1 MFGIGF
7 WEMLMIGGLILVAVG
22 PERLPPMIKSVSR
35 LYRQLRRAAVD
46 IRQSTG
52 IDDLLRDEELKELA
66 QMRNQKI
73 QLMGG
78 GLKPAAKPGV
88 APIGKPGAAPAVEGK
103 PLPVEK
109 PLSTEQ
115 AAALGKPEMAGKLAP
130 IEGQIPYGKP
140 MPVEGKPFGK
150 PTLPDVGLTDQPGVL
165 RGLTLDDRRR
175 ELPVEGVD
183 VARVRTQLATKRAA
197 TGEAA

>member
-35 LYRQLRRAAVD
+35 LYRQLRRAATD

-78 GLKPAAKPGV
+78 GIKPAAKPI
-88 APIGKPGAAPAVEGK
+88 APGGKPGAPLEGK
-103 PLPVEK
+103 PLPGAEK
-109 PLSTEQ
+109 TLSTEQ
-115 AAALGKPEMAGKLAP
+115 AAALGKPEMAGKPAP
-130 IEGQIPYGKP
+130 IEGQVPYGKP

-150 PTLPDVGLTDQPGVL
+150 PAVPDVGLMDQPGLL
-165 RGLTLDDRRR
+165 RGLTLEDRRR
-175 ELPVEGVD
+175 ELPIEGVD
-183 VARVRTQLATKRAA
+183 VARVRARLAAA
-197 TGEAA
+197 RSTGEAA